1 MDLKDGEE
9 IGEGEEMEIEMEK
22 ENEKEIG
29 EGKDKDLLVRD
40 RSCNF
45 YIVACLRC

>member
-9 IGEGEEMEIEMEK
+9 IGEGDGDEDGDRD
-22 ENEKEIG
+22 G